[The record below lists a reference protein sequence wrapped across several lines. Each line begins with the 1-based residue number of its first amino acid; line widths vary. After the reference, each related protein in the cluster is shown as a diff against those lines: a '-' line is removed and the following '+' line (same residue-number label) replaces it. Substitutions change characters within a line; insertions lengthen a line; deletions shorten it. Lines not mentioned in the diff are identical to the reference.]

1 MDRKKFLRN
10 GILGIAS
17 LATASTLLESCS
29 KSDHDKTNTGNSGD
43 GSCTVSPSETKGPF
57 PIKTPSQLVLE
68 NIKSDRVGI
77 ALLINLKIENK
88 NNNCEPLSGILVD
101 VWHCDKDGNYSEY
114 GGTSM
119 QQTDY
124 TSVHFLRGRQTSDTN
139 GNVSFISIYPGW
151 YQGRAPHI
159 HVEVL
164 SSSGSSLL
172 VTQIAFPET
181 ISSQVYSSTNYA
193 AHGQADTANTKDNV
207 FADSLS
213 DELAVITG
221 NLTDGYTL
229 TKTITVNA

>member
-1 MDRKKFLRN
+1 MDRKKFIRN

-17 LATASTLLESCS
+17 LATASKLLESCS
-29 KSDHDKTNTGNSGD
+29 KSDNDDSGD
-43 GSCTVSPSETKGPF
+43 GSCSVSPSETKGPF

-68 NIKSDRVGI
+68 NIKSDRVGV
-77 ALLINLKIENK
+77 ALLINLVIENK
-88 NNNCEPLSGILVD
+88 NNNCSPLAGVLVD

-124 TSVHFLRGRQTSDTN
+124 TSVHFLRGRQTTDSK
-139 GNVSFISIYPGW
+139 GEVSFISIFPGW

-164 SSSGSSLL
+164 STSGSSLL

-181 ISSQVYSSTNYA
+181 VSSTVYSSTNYA
-193 AHGQADTANTKDNV
+193 AHGQADTSNTKDNV
-207 FADSLS
+207 FSDSLS
-213 DELAVITG
+213 DELATLTG

-229 TKTITVNA
+229 SKTIIVKG

>member
-1 MDRKKFLRN
+1 MDRKKFIRN
-10 GILGIAS
+10 SILGIAS
-17 LATASTLLESCS
+17 LATATKILESCS
-29 KSDHDKTNTGNSGD
+29 KNDNDDNGTDTSSDE
-43 GSCTVSPSETKGPF
+43 SCAVSPAETKGPF

-68 NIKSDRVGI
+68 NIKSDRIGV
-77 ALLINLKIENK
+77 ALLINLTIENQSK
-88 NNNCEPLSGILVD
+88 ECSPLEGVLVD

-124 TSVHFLRGRQTSDTN
+124 TTVHFLRGRQTSDAN
-139 GNVSFISIYPGW
+139 GKVSFISIFPGW

-164 SSSGSSLL
+164 TASGSSLL

-181 ISSQVYSSTNYA
+181 ITSEVYSSTNYA
-193 AHGQADTANTKDNV
+193 AHGQADTSNTRDNV
-207 FADSLS
+207 FSDSLS
-213 DELAVITG
+213 DELATLTG

-229 TKTITVNA
+229 SKTITVKV

>member
-1 MDRKKFLRN
+1 MDRKKFIRN

-17 LATASTLLESCS
+17 LATASKLLESCS
-29 KSDHDKTNTGNSGD
+29 KSDNDETDSSSSGD
-43 GSCTVSPSETKGPF
+43 GSCTLSPSETKGPF

-88 NNNCEPLSGILVD
+88 KNNCEPLSGALVD

-114 GGTSM
+114 GGTQM

-124 TSVHFLRGRQTSDTN
+124 TSVHFLRGRQTSDTS

-151 YQGRAPHI
+151 YQGRAPHV

-164 SSSGSSLL
+164 SSSGTSLL

-193 AHGQADTANTKDNV
+193 AHGQADTANATDNV
-207 FADSLS
+207 FSDSLA
-213 DELAVITG
+213 DELATISG
-221 NLTDGYTL
+221 NLTDGFTL

>member
-1 MDRKKFLRN
+1 MDRKNFIRN
-10 GILGIAS
+10 SILGITA
-17 LATASTLLESCS
+17 LAGTSRFLESCS
-29 KSDHDKTNTGNSGD
+29 KSDDHNSETDSSND
-43 GSCTVSPSETKGPF
+43 GSCAVSPSETKGPF

-68 NIKSDRVGI
+68 NIKSDRAGI

-88 NNNCEPLSGILVD
+88 SNNCAPFPDVLVD

-114 GGTSM
+114 GGTQM

-124 TSVHFLRGRQTSDTN
+124 TSVHFLRGRQTADSK
-139 GNVSFISIYPGW
+139 GEVSFLSIYPGW

-172 VTQIAFPET
+172 VTQIAFPEN
-181 ISSQVYSSTNYA
+181 ISSNVYSSPNYA
-193 AHGQADTANTKDNV
+193 SHGQADTSNLKDSI

-213 DELAVITG
+213 SELATLTG

-229 TKTITVNA
+229 TKTITVKG

>member
-1 MDRKKFLRN
+1 MDRKKFIRN
-10 GILGIAS
+10 SILGIAS
-17 LATASTLLESCS
+17 LATATKILESCS
-29 KSDHDKTNTGNSGD
+29 KSDDDNSPDTSAD

-68 NIKSDRVGI
+68 NIKSDRIGV
-77 ALLINLKIENK
+77 ALLINLTIENQSK
-88 NNNCEPLSGILVD
+88 DCAPLEGVLVD

-124 TSVHFLRGRQTSDTN
+124 TSVHFLRGRQTSDAN
-139 GNVSFISIYPGW
+139 GEVSFISIFPGW

-164 SSSGSSLL
+164 SASGSSLL
-172 VTQIAFPET
+172 VTQIAFPENVT
-181 ISSQVYSSTNYA
+181 SEVYSSTNYA
-193 AHGQADTANTKDNV
+193 SHGQADTSNTSDNV
-207 FADSLS
+207 FSDSLS
-213 DELAVITG
+213 DELGTLTG

-229 TKTITVNA
+229 SKTITVKA

>member
-1 MDRKKFLRN
+1 MDRKKFIRN

-17 LATASTLLESCS
+17 LATASKILESCS
-29 KSDHDKTNTGNSGD
+29 KSDNETDSTSSD

-88 NNNCEPLSGILVD
+88 KNNCEPLSGVLVD

-114 GGTSM
+114 GGTQM

-151 YQGRAPHI
+151 YQGRAPHV

-193 AHGQADTANTKDNV
+193 AHGQADTANTKDNI
-207 FADSLS
+207 FSDSLA
-213 DELAVITG
+213 DELATMTG

>member
-1 MDRKKFLRN
+1 MDRKKFIRN

-17 LATASTLLESCS
+17 LATASKILESCS
-29 KSDHDKTNTGNSGD
+29 KSDNETDSTSSD
-43 GSCTVSPSETKGPF
+43 ASCTVSPSETKGPF
-57 PIKTPSQLVLE
+57 PIKTPNQLVLE

-77 ALLINLKIENK
+77 ALLINLKIESK
-88 NNNCEPLSGILVD
+88 KNNCEPLSGVLVD

-114 GGTSM
+114 GGTQM

-151 YQGRAPHI
+151 YQGRAPHV

-181 ISSQVYSSTNYA
+181 ISSQVYASTNYA

-207 FADSLS
+207 FSDSLA
-213 DELAVITG
+213 DELATITG

>member
-1 MDRKKFLRN
+1 MDRKKFIRN

-17 LATASTLLESCS
+17 LATASKFLESCS
-29 KSDHDKTNTGNSGD
+29 KSDNDETDTSNSGD

-88 NNNCEPLSGILVD
+88 NNNCEPLSGALVD

-114 GGTSM
+114 GGTQM

-124 TSVHFLRGRQTSDTN
+124 TSVHFLRGRQTSSAS
-139 GNVSFISIYPGW
+139 GEVSFISIYPGW
-151 YQGRAPHI
+151 YQGRAPHV

-164 SSSGSSLL
+164 SSTGTSLL

-181 ISSQVYSSTNYA
+181 ISSEVYSSTNYA

-213 DELAVITG
+213 DELATITG
-221 NLTDGYTL
+221 NLTDGFTL